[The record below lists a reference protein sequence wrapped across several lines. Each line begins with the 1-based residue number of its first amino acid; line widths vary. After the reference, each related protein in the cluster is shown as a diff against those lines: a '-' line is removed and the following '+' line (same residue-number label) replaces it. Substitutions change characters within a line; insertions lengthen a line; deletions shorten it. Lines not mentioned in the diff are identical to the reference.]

1 MLNLSKNHKN
11 LVLTSFWGYLI
22 LSSFVSIIPAI
33 QMQNVKPLP
42 GMKDLT
48 PEERDGLKTFV
59 AEDCMACHTQQVR
72 NIEMDKMWGSRPS
85 IPSDYYYS
93 KKRIDIW
100 RQSPSFLGSERTGPD
115 LTNIG
120 ARQPSDEWHLMH
132 MYNPRLV
139 VKESVMPSYKWLF
152 EEKDSTKITSKDV
165 VVKVPADQLKNKKNK
180 VVATQKVK
188 NLIAFLK
195 YLKQPELPGQAPNF
209 IPAKPK
215 AEVAQ
220 GGGGGSAASALPD
233 GEKLFM
239 NTCAACH
246 QADGKGLPGAFPPL
260 AGSPV
265 VNDDNYRLQASII
278 MLGYSGRPEYAPM
291 PPFGSQF
298 SDEEIAAIMNHERTS
313 WGNKSKTVT
322 AEEIKAVR
330 DSLSKK

>member
-33 QMQNVKPLP
+33 QLQNVKPLP
-42 GMKDLT
+42 GQKDLT
-48 PEERDGLKTFV
+48 AEERDGLATFV
-59 AEDCMACHTQQVR
+59 SEDCMACHTQQVR
-72 NIEMDKMWGSRPS
+72 NIEMDKVWGSRPS

-120 ARQPSDEWHLMH
+120 ARQPSDDWHLLH
-132 MYNPRLV
+132 LYNPRLV

-165 VVKVPADQLKNKKNK
+165 VLKVPAEQLKNKKNK
-180 VVATQKVK
+180 VVATQKAK
-188 NLIAFLK
+188 NLVAFLK
-195 YLKQPELPGQAPNF
+195 FLKQPKLPGDPTVTF

-215 AEVAQ
+215 PTVAQ
-220 GGGGGSAASALPD
+220 SGGGEGGASALPD
-233 GEKLFM
+233 GGTLFM
-239 NTCAACH
+239 NTCSACH
-246 QADGKGLPGAFPPL
+246 QQDGKGIPGAFPPL

-265 VNDDNYRLQASII
+265 VTDNNYRKQAGII
-278 MLGYSGRPEYAPM
+278 LMGYNGRPGYSAM
-291 PPFGSQF
+291 PPFGDQLT
-298 SDEEIAAIMNHERTS
+298 DEEIAAIMNHERTS
-313 WGNKSKTVT
+313 WGNNSKTVT
-322 AEEIKAVR
+322 AEQVKAVR
-330 DSLSKK
+330 DSLKK

>member
-1 MLNLSKNHKN
+1 MLNLSRNHKN

-33 QMQNVKPLP
+33 QMQNIKPLP
-42 GMKDLT
+42 GQKDLT
-48 PEERDGLKTFV
+48 AEERDGLATFV

-93 KKRIDIW
+93 KKRQDIW

-120 ARQPSDEWHLMH
+120 ARQPSDDWHLLH
-132 MYNPRLV
+132 LYNPRLV

-152 EEKDSTKITSKDV
+152 TEKDSTQIGAKDIV
-165 VVKVPADQLKNKKNK
+165 LNVPAEQLKNKKNK
-180 VVATQKVK
+180 VVASQKAL
-188 NLIAFLK
+188 NLVAFLK
-195 YLKQPELPGQAPNF
+195 YLKQPELPGAAPEF

-215 AEVAQ
+215 PVVAQ
-220 GGGGGSAASALPD
+220 GGGGDAASNLPD
-233 GEKLFM
+233 GETLYM
-239 NTCAACH
+239 NTCAVCH
-246 QADGKGLPGAFPPL
+246 QAGGTGLPGAFPPL

-265 VNDDNYRLQASII
+265 VNNDNYRLQAAII
-278 MLGYSGRPEYAPM
+278 LMGYDSRPEYSVM
-291 PPFGSQF
+291 QPFADLL

-322 AEEIKAVR
+322 AEEVKAVR
-330 DSLSKK
+330 DSLIK

>member
-11 LVLTSFWGYLI
+11 LVLVSFWGYLI
-22 LSSFVSIIPAI
+22 LSSFVSIIPAL
-33 QMQNVKPLP
+33 QMQEVKPLP

-48 PEERDGLKTFV
+48 PEERDGLATFV
-59 AEDCMACHTQQVR
+59 SEDCMACHTQQVR

-93 KKRIDIW
+93 KKRQDVW

-115 LTNIG
+115 LTSIG
-120 ARQPSDEWHLMH
+120 SRQASDDWHLLH
-132 MYNPRLV
+132 LYNPRLV
-139 VKESVMPSYKWLF
+139 VKESIMPAYKWLF
-152 EEKDSTKITSKDV
+152 TEKDSTQLTDKDI
-165 VVKVPADQLKNKKNK
+165 VVKVPVEQLKNKKNK
-180 VVATQKVK
+180 VVASKKVL
-188 NLIAFLK
+188 NLVAFLK
-195 YLKQPELPGQAPNF
+195 SLKQPELPSAPQF

-215 AEVAQ
+215 PEVAQ
-220 GGGGGSAASALPD
+220 AGSSSTGASNLPD

-239 NTCAACH
+239 NTCSVCH

-278 MLGYSGRPEYAPM
+278 MMGYNGRPEYSAM
-291 PPFGSQF
+291 PPFGDQL

-322 AEEIKAVR
+322 AEQVKAVR
-330 DSLSKK
+330 DSISKK